1 MIYFAY
7 GSNINIEHLQS
18 YLVQAGVEFGDITNV
33 QHVILPRY
41 RVRTN
46 YFSRA
51 HCAGACNIEP
61 TSNGIVEGITMK
73 ITKSVREALRTKEG
87 FPSCYGEVEILAHGA
102 SGDVAAFTYKVVRER
117 RFLFDLPVTP
127 KYRQL
132 ILDGAKES
140 GCSQAYQRL
149 LRRNLRQVKAPARSL
164 ARWAV
169 GL

>member
-18 YLVQAGVEFGDITNV
+18 YLAQAGIDPGDITDV
-33 QHVILPRY
+33 QHANLPRY
-41 RVRTN
+41 CLRTN
-46 YFSRA
+46 YFSHG

-61 TSNGIVEGITMK
+61 TRNGIVEGITMK
-73 ITKSVREALRTKEG
+73 IMKSAREALRTKEG
-87 FPSCYGEVEILAHGA
+87 FPSCYKEVEILAHGA
-102 SGDVAAFTYKVVRER
+102 SGEVAAFTYMVVPER

-127 KYRQL
+127 EYRQL
-132 ILDGAKES
+132 ILDGAKEREL
-140 GCSQAYQRL
+140 SQSYQRL
-149 LRRNLRQVKAPARSL
+149 LRRNLRQVRASARSL

>member
-18 YLVQAGVEFGDITNV
+18 YLAQAGVDAGDITDV
-33 QHVILPRY
+33 QHAILPRY
-41 RVRTN
+41 RLRTN
-46 YFSRA
+46 YFSRS

-61 TSNGIVEGITMK
+61 TKSGSVEGVTMQ
-73 ITKSVREALRTKEG
+73 ITKSVREALRAKEG
-87 FPSCYGEVEILAHGA
+87 FPTCYDEVEILAHGA
-102 SGDVAAFTYKVVRER
+102 SGDVAAFTYLVVAQR
-117 RFLFDLPVTP
+117 RFLIDLPVTP

-132 ILDGAKES
+132 ILDGAQANRL
-140 GCSQAYQRL
+140 SQSYQRL
-149 LRRNLRQVKAPARSL
+149 LRRNLKRVKAPARSL